1 MKGKNK
7 IFFWIISSVAL
18 ILFLSLIYFFF
29 FSSSEFTGG
38 IISAH
43 FETFPEGT
51 EMGPGMTGMM
61 TNSFNQNDLV
71 GISGEADV
79 NKNVEL
85 TFEIYDVYGNK
96 VESYW
101 EGDFPT
107 INSGN
112 FGFCCINIPQE
123 SGYYTMKL
131 FLNGKESRTM
141 LFDVRS

>member
-1 MKGKNK
+1 MKRKNK
-7 IFFWIISSVAL
+7 KFFL
-18 ILFLSLIYFFF
+18 GILGVVLFFLLIYFFF
-29 FSSSEFTGG
+29 FSSSEFKGG

-51 EMGPGMTGMM
+51 EIGPGMAGLV

-71 GISGEADV
+71 AISGEADV

-96 VESYW
+96 IESYW
-101 EGDFPT
+101 EGDFPK
-107 INSGN
+107 INSGT

-141 LFDVRS
+141 LFDIRS